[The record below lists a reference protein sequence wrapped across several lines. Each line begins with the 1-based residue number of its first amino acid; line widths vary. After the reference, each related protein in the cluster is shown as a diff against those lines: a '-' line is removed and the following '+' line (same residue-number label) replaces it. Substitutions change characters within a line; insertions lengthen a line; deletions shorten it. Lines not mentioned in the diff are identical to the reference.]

1 MMLYLQVHHHLTGDR
16 VAAGRTP
23 LLIGALLIACALL
36 FADPVTLVW
45 VLVTVAMLL
54 LAGRMTTA
62 GIPQEPALTVSEPTP
77 AAAETAQEAADT
89 GDPATVS
96 RSNRS
101 AFLPDSNDISAL
113 ERMERLV
120 AVGQLSAGIAHEINN
135 PVAYV
140 LSNLG
145 EVRDDLQCLH
155 RFIHRVGEIVE
166 ALPHDSPTYRHIAH
180 SYQDEQIGHILA
192 LLPERLTDSIEG
204 VERIGHIVRDMK
216 ALVRGGG
223 GSKSLC
229 DLNHDLAV
237 VINIARTRIKGS
249 VKFHVHLL
257 TQCPKLWCN
266 PSQIGQVV
274 LNILINAVQAVGDNQ
289 GDISLTQTLREN
301 ELEITICDD
310 GPGMSPELLQKAFEP
325 FFTTKGDQDG
335 TGMGL
340 PLSRQLIH
348 DHGGRLEVDSE
359 TGVGTC
365 FRIYLPIPQ
374 QEQQDV

>member
-62 GIPQEPALTVSEPTP
+62 GIPQEPALTVSDPTP

-89 GDPATVS
+89 GDP

-155 RFIHRVGEIVE
+155 RFVHRVGEIVE